1 MECFI
6 CGKKIT
12 WSAKGITS
20 DSKGICPDDINKV
33 LIDANVNKRFVPLTV
48 VKWIQKKS
56 SDEIKRLIDNNITF
70 TMKEIQSSKAKT
82 NSNIINSEKQSQSI
96 PDRSKAKLYC
106 PYCGSAN
113 LQPLGQHRKGFSI
126 GKAIG
131 GTVLTGGVGA
141 LAGFVGKKTKQ
152 TDFVCMNCG
161 KQFKK

>member
-1 MECFI
+1 MKCFI

-20 DSKGICPDDINKV
+20 DSKCICPDDINKV
-33 LIDANVNKRFVPLTV
+33 LIDANVNKWSVPLPV

-56 SDEIKRLIDNNITF
+56 SNEIKRLIDNNITF
-70 TMKEIQSSKAKT
+70 TMKEIKSNKAKA
-82 NSNIINSEKQSQSI
+82 NSTIINPEKRPQSI
-96 PDRSKAKLYC
+96 PDRSKAKLCC
-106 PYCGSAN
+106 PYCGSTN